1 MIFIADGG
9 DDRQALPRHERD
21 AIRPWA
27 GLENGLG
34 FKALP
39 IEPSQACGSAV
50 GYEDESIL
58 GDDSGCFWK
67 SGQGCDVPAGLVI
80 NHFNAIAGSMGDKNA
95 ARLRIEGA
103 MIERAGGSARY
114 VYDANSLQ

>member
-1 MIFIADGG
+1 
-9 DDRQALPRHERD
+9 
-21 AIRPWA
+21 
-27 GLENGLG
+27 LG

-39 IEPSQACGSAV
+39 IEPSQACSSAV

-58 GDDSGCFWK
+58 GDDSRCFWK
-67 SGQGCDVPAGLVI
+67 SGQGCDVPAGVVI

-103 MIERAGGSARY
+103 MIERAAGSARY
-114 VYDANSLQ
+114 LYDANSLQ